1 MARAF
6 QELFGVGDA
15 FASIQMPGRTDSWLL
30 ASALAAHHIPRDH
43 ADVARFQRNYLRYL
57 ETELAQS
64 PPPGSRSGVL
74 PGVQALLESLAANDA
89 AHLGLLTG
97 NYEIAARMKL
107 EHFDL
112 WRYFDGVAPGS
123 GAVGAFGDVALDR
136 NLLLSKAIAHVA
148 SRGGPSVVP
157 ADVVVIGDTPFDVAV
172 AKHGGAR
179 SIAVATG
186 SHGVDALQA
195 AGADVV
201 FEDFSD
207 TRAVLATIKF

>member
-6 QELFGVGDA
+6 QELFGVADA
-15 FASIQMPGRTDSWLL
+15 FAAIQMPGRTDSWLL
-30 ASALAAHHIPRDH
+30 ASALAAHHIPPDD
-43 ADVARFQRNYLRYL
+43 AYVARFHRNYLRHL
-57 ETELAQS
+57 EAELAQD

-74 PGVQALLESLAANDA
+74 PGVEALLDALSANQA

-112 WRYFDGVAPGS
+112 WRYFDGGAPGS
-123 GAVGAFGDVALDR
+123 GAVGAFGDAALDR
-136 NLLLSKAIAHVA
+136 NLLLSTAIAHVA
-148 SRGGPSVVP
+148 TRGGPSVMP

-179 SIAVATG
+179 SVAVATG
-186 SHGVDALQA
+186 SHGVDALHA
-195 AGADVV
+195 SGADVV

-207 TRAVLATIKF
+207 THAVLAAIQF